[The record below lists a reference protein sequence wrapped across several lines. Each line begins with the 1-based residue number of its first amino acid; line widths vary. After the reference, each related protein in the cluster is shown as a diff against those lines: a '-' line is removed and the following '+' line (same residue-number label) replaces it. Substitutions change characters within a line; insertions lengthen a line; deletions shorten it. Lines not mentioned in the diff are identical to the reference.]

1 MRTKRNGFRGMD
13 AMDRDNELIYRW
25 YELGCLALG
34 WETLSPED
42 FVEQRSRYG
51 RCRKFLDRYGRWRI
65 RRHLRAQTPPS
76 PRRRLLEQAIL
87 QAATDSAR
95 FDYIE
100 KAIAAGRQVG
110 ARPNSGIILG
120 VQAVVAAYGEEAIE
134 RSANVGRTT
143 GRVRR
148 RG

>member
-13 AMDRDNELIYRW
+13 AMDRDNELLYRW
-25 YELGCLALG
+25 YDLGCMMLG
-34 WETLSPED
+34 WETLTPED
-42 FVEQRSRYG
+42 FAEQRARCG
-51 RCRKFLDRYGRWRI
+51 RCRKFLDRYSRWRL
-65 RRHLRAQTPPS
+65 RRHLRAQTLPT

-100 KAIAAGRQVG
+100 KAIAAGRLVG
-110 ARPNSGIILG
+110 ARPNGGAILG

-134 RSANVGRTT
+134 RSVNAGQTA